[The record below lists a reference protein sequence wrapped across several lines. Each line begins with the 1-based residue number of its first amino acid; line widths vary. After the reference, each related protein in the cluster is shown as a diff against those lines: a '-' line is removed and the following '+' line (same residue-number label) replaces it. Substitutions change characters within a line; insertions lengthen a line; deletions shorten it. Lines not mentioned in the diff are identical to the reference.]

1 MSGSF
6 GIAVPADQI
15 HASIAV
21 KSNERELTRVY
32 RKIAVRIV
40 PLIFLGYVVAYLDR
54 INVGYAKLQFTQD
67 LQFTEAVY
75 GFGAGLFFFGYFL
88 FEIPSNILLERI
100 GARLTLLRIMALWGV
115 ISGAMAF
122 IGTPTQFYVMRFLLG
137 VAEAGFFPGVILY
150 LSYWFPTTVRGRMTS
165 LFVMGGAAAGLVG
178 APISSFLLNL
188 DGLHGLRGWQ
198 ILFIYEAIPAIALAI
213 VYAFTF
219 TDRPSEATW
228 LTDEEKKLV
237 IDDIEV
243 ENAAKSKTESSRLR
257 DVLGN
262 PVVYVLVFAYMS
274 VLAGTQAVSLWTP
287 TILKGH
293 HLSITAVGWYGMLPF
308 VGAIIGMY
316 CLGRSSDHFQE
327 RRCHFAAAM
336 CSTGA
341 SLAALQLA
349 TSSLP
354 LTVFLLVTAGIG
366 SFSSLALFWTI
377 PPAQLSEKAK
387 AAGIAFISSFGSVG
401 GFYSPVVV
409 GWSTT
414 LGGGTIYGGLAVVGL
429 LLAICGLSITLV
441 RREPIIAR

>member
-1 MSGSF
+1 MTASVHT
-6 GIAVPADQI
+6 IPATRPD
-15 HASIAV
+15 
-21 KSNERELTRVY
+21 ERELTRIY
-32 RKIAVRIV
+32 RKIALRVI

-67 LQFTEAVY
+67 LQFSEAVY

-88 FEIPSNILLERI
+88 FEVPSNMLLERI

-122 IGTPTQFYVMRFLLG
+122 IGTPTQYYVMRFLLG

-165 LFVMGGAAAGLVG
+165 FFVMGGAAAGLVG
-178 APISSFLLNL
+178 APISSLLLNL

-198 ILFIYEAIPAIALAI
+198 VLFIYEAIPAIALAL
-213 VYAFTF
+213 VYLFAF
-219 TDRPSEATW
+219 TDRPSDATW
-228 LTDEEKKLV
+228 LTEREKRLV
-237 IDDIEV
+237 ADDIAA
-243 ENAAKSKTESSRLR
+243 ENAAKPNTGRSTLR

-274 VLAGTQAVSLWTP
+274 VLAGTQAVALWAP
-287 TILKGH
+287 TVLKSH

-327 RRCHFAAAM
+327 RRFHFAGAM
-336 CSTGA
+336 CTTGA
-341 SLAALQLA
+341 SLAALQLV
-349 TSSLP
+349 TGNLP
-354 LTVFLLVTAGIG
+354 LTITLLVTAGIG

-377 PPAQLSEKAK
+377 PPAQLSEKSK

-414 LGGGTIYGGLAVVGL
+414 LAGGTIYGGLAVVGL
-429 LLAICGLSITLV
+429 LLSICGLSITLI
-441 RREPIIAR
+441 RREPALSN